1 MQVILKLSLDL
12 MPYRFLY
19 LLILLLLPCLA
30 SGQFEEKSVQVGQI
44 GLHLTNAGT
53 IGRPNVRNE
62 PQGLPSMEYPLNS
75 GVEHLFEAG
84 LWLGAYRG
92 GQLSVS
98 TSSLDDASGYAAGK
112 AGFEFS
118 PLPGWPVLEKS
129 SLPGNTNYS
138 LTALAHQEFELHFTD
153 SLTYVPGSGQPIA
166 NHLLP
171 LQAKVRLN
179 SLAWNFPFADYF
191 VVLQYKI
198 TNMGPLPWDSMYT
211 GIWSDLVVR
220 NVNVTNDRGGAF
232 FNKGSVGQEDS
243 LQAIYAFHVI
253 GDDAG
258 FANSYGAIQYLGAEL
273 NGKFYHPLAS
283 SSPGFK
289 VNPNYWIYNQAAPTS
304 DLQRYDRLRNRGNF
318 GPSAN
323 LNTPGN
329 RVQLLGSGPFDRIDS
344 GQTLTYYVA
353 MVCAPRRS
361 DQNPDSYW
369 ARTDLRKNL
378 GWAQR
383 TFLGEDLNANGI
395 LDSTEDLNG
404 NSVLD
409 RFVLPE
415 PPNRPAFRSEF
426 TPDGI
431 EIYWDD
437 RAERSVDPITK
448 EKDFEGYKLYL
459 SKPGDDRFPDAVSRM
474 NLIGQWDSAG
484 NSIGYNNGFQAVRL
498 QNPRYFEGDTTA
510 YRYKYRLGNLLA
522 GWQYLC
528 VLTAFDRGNNEV
540 GLESLESSKASSLMR
555 LFPGNP
561 ADTLNRDLIVG
572 VYPNPYRIGAAWDG
586 SNARSRK
593 IYFHGLPA
601 RCVIKVFTLAGDPVA
616 ILQHDQSEDY
626 NGSNA
631 QWYSE
636 YAPDPTQTRLAGGEH
651 AWDLL
656 SDSKQSVQ
664 AGIYLFNVTDLDQDR
679 VYNGRF
685 VIVR

>member
-1 MQVILKLSLDL
+1 
-12 MPYRFLY
+12 
-19 LLILLLLPCLA
+19 
-30 SGQFEEKSVQVGQI
+30 
-44 GLHLTNAGT
+44 
-53 IGRPNVRNE
+53 
-62 PQGLPSMEYPLNS
+62 
-75 GVEHLFEAG
+75 
-84 LWLGAYRG
+84 
-92 GQLSVS
+92 
-98 TSSLDDASGYAAGK
+98 
-112 AGFEFS
+112 
-118 PLPGWPVLEKS
+118 
-129 SLPGNTNYS
+129 
-138 LTALAHQEFELHFTD
+138 
-153 SLTYVPGSGQPIA
+153 
-166 NHLLP
+166 
-171 LQAKVRLN
+171 
-179 SLAWNFPFADYF
+179 
-191 VVLQYKI
+191 
-198 TNMGPLPWDSMYT
+198 MYT

-243 LQAIYAFHVI
+243 LQAIYAFHVT

-361 DQNPDSYW
+361 DQSPDSYW

-415 PPNRPAFRSEF
+415 PPNRPAVRSEF

-431 EIYWDD
+431 DIYWDD

-484 NSIGYNNGFQAVRL
+484 NSVGYNNGFEAVRL
-498 QNPRYFEGDTTA
+498 QNPRYFEGDTTV

-561 ADTLNRDLIVG
+561 ADTLNRDLKVG

-601 RCVIKVFTLAGDPVA
+601 RCVIKVFTLSGDPVA

-656 SDSKQSVQ
+656 SDSKQGVQ

>member
-1 MQVILKLSLDL
+1 
-12 MPYRFLY
+12 MPYRFWLFVA
-19 LLILLLLPCLA
+19 LLLCSQIA
-30 SGQFEEKSVQVGQI
+30 SAQFEEKSIQVGQI

-84 LWLGAYRG
+84 LWLGAIRG
-92 GQLSVS
+92 GQFSVS

-129 SLPGNTNYS
+129 SLPGNANFS
-138 LTALAHQEFELHFTD
+138 VTAMAHQEFELHFTD
-153 SLTYVPGSGQPIA
+153 SLTYVPGSGQPIS

-232 FNKGSVGQEDS
+232 FNKGSVGIEDS
-243 LQAIYAFHVI
+243 LQTIYAFHVT

-258 FANSYGAIQYLGAEL
+258 YANSYGAIQYLGAEL
-273 NGKFYHPLAS
+273 NGKFYHPFS
-283 SSPGFK
+283 VSSPGFK

-318 GPSAN
+318 TSSAN

-329 RVQLLGSGPFDRIDS
+329 RVQLLGSGPFDRVDS

-361 DQNPDSYW
+361 DQSPDSYY

-383 TFLGEDLNANGI
+383 TFLGEDVNANGV
-395 LDSTEDLNG
+395 LDPGEDLNG
-404 NSVLD
+404 NSILD

-415 PPNRPAFRSEF
+415 PPNRPAFRSDF
-426 TPDGI
+426 TKDGI
-431 EIYWDD
+431 DIYWDD
-437 RAERSVDPITK
+437 RAEQSIDPITK

-459 SKPGDDRFPDAVSRM
+459 SKPGDDRFPDASARM
-474 NLIGQWDSAG
+474 NLIGQWDSVG
-484 NSIGYNNGFQAVRL
+484 NSVGYNNGFRAIQL
-498 QNPRYFEGDTTA
+498 DFPKFFDGDTTA
-510 YRYKYRLGNLLA
+510 YRYQYRLGKLLS

-528 VLTAFDRGNNEV
+528 VLTAFDRGNSSV
-540 GLESLESSKASSLMR
+540 GLESLESSKASSLIR
-555 LFPGNP
+555 FFPGKP
-561 ADTLNRDLIVG
+561 ADSLDRDLQVG
-572 VYPNPYRIGAAWDG
+572 VYPNPYRLGASWDG

-593 IYFHGLPA
+593 IYFQGLPA
-601 RCVIKVFTLAGDPVA
+601 RCVIRVYTLAGDPVA
-616 ILQHDQSEDY
+616 VLHHDQSIAY
-626 NGSNA
+626 NGSDA
-631 QWYSE
+631 QWFKE
-636 YAPDPTQTRLAGGEH
+636 FAPDSGQTQSAGGEH

-664 AGIYLFNVTDLDQDR
+664 SGIYLFNVADLDSER
-679 VYNGRF
+679 VFNGRF